1 MPSDN
6 KIEIKQGTV
15 LNFSYSTQ
23 RFGGRFRF
31 SVKETLTV
39 QTQKLNCG
47 GGTATEGEISAQAK
61 ELDELVATKDY
72 ISLTVN
78 GHDFDARFQLA
89 SFRIEEGDWLYIT
102 GGTLVFE
109 SVREGSLKDMISQV
123 NSSGA
128 DFAGWDDET
137 DWTFIEDFSDTFNF
151 SRANNSISYDHSAS
165 IKYAAINPT
174 DDGEGGSLTPP
185 LVAGLALAKSL
196 LQDGRPKFDWI
207 IGSNTT
213 QAIGGSDV
221 ESHGLKELYSDVD
234 QGYFRTFTESID
246 EINNT
251 VSVSEKFDA
260 ENAIVSDSGT
270 DYSFSAQQTFEMT
283 AEGIINVSEKG
294 TVMSLKNSDGRVD
307 PETFLNNE
315 INDAVKVG
323 GRLQELFTTHVQ
335 DGNACKDEGGTS
347 TIPEL
352 ITDDSGDLV
361 LVQKG
366 ITRDLFRGKAS
377 YSIKGTND
385 PKVTSGSSH
394 AYSRTIGGAE
404 YGTISE
410 DGTFTGEKSDN
421 SGVESG
427 EEINHER
434 FEQAEEAFKEYTDT
448 VREELTTE
456 IVADEELQP
465 VRISTGYNPFKGT
478 VSYSIE
484 YSLDPAYQLMTTD
497 CKYITKSTSRTEAT
511 TVDSDE
517 ECLKQYTLQDVIG
530 YDQVLQTRDT
540 TQLPAASTTIKA
552 VGHRDAILEDIITDI
567 KAELYDA
574 GDITPPDEDGPK
586 AVKSLSYNFGPE
598 NDKILDI
605 SIAWE

>member
-1 MPSDN
+1 MASD
-6 KIEIKQGTV
+6 KEIIIVDGTV

-39 QTQKLNCG
+39 QTQKINCG
-47 GGTATEGEISAQAK
+47 KGAPTLGEIGAQVKA
-61 ELDELVATKDY
+61 LDELVATKDY
-72 ISLTVN
+72 IALTVN
-78 GHDFDARFQLA
+78 GHPFKDSRFQLA
-89 SFRIEEGDWLYIT
+89 SFKLEEGDWLYVT

-109 SVREGSLKDMISQV
+109 AFREGSLKDMIKTV
-123 NSSGA
+123 NSSGD
-128 DFAGWDDET
+128 DFAGWNDDV

-165 IKYAAINPT
+165 IKYAALNPT
-174 DDGEGGSLTPP
+174 DDADGGVLTPP
-185 LVAGLALAKSL
+185 LVAGLALAKAL

-207 IGSNTT
+207 IGANTT
-213 QAIGGSDV
+213 QAINPSDV
-221 ESHGLKELYSDVD
+221 ESHGLQELYSDID
-234 QGYFRTFTESID
+234 PGYFRTFTESVD
-246 EINNT
+246 EINST

-260 ENAIVSDSGT
+260 ENAIVGDSST

-294 TVMSLKNSDGRVD
+294 TVMSLKDNNGRVD
-307 PETFLNNE
+307 PEEFLKAE
-315 INDAVKVG
+315 IENAIKDD
-323 GRLQELFTTHVQ
+323 GRLVALF
-335 DGNACKDEGGTS
+335 NAHTEDVKGCEDDSGES
-347 TIPEL
+347 TVPGL
-352 ITDDSGDLV
+352 ITDDDNDLV
-361 LVQKG
+361 LIQKG

-377 YSIKGTND
+377 YSIKATND
-385 PKVTSGSSH
+385 PKIGAGSSH
-394 AYSRTIGGAE
+394 VYTRTIGGGE

-421 SGVESG
+421 SDPDSG
-427 EEINHER
+427 GELRQER
-434 FEQAEEAFKEYTDT
+434 FEQAEDAFEAYTDT
-448 VREELTTE
+448 VRTELTTE
-456 IVADEELQP
+456 IAADVELQP

-484 YSLDPAYQLMTTD
+484 YSLDPAYQLRTTD

-511 TVDSDE
+511 TGDTND

-530 YDQVLQTRDT
+530 YSQVLQKRST

-552 VGHRDAILEDIITDI
+552 VGHRNASLEDIIGAVDSEI
-567 KAELYDA
+567 
-574 GDITPPDEDGPK
+574 GNPIGPPATGPK
-586 AVKSLSYNFGPE
+586 AVKSLSYNYGPE